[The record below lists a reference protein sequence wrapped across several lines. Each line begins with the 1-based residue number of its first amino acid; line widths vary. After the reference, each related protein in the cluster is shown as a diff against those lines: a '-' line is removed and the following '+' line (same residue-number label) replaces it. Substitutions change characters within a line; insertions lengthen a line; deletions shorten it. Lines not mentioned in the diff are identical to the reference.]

1 MKCLLAILFAH
12 LRWDI
17 SGKHGHGRPSR
28 VESWSDDTKDWL
40 LKTVSFF
47 MDPGP
52 DEAPPSEATA
62 ITEED
67 AAATGSTGNKGNK
80 VTWLKNVV
88 AVTVTLFLIVLL

>member
-1 MKCLLAILFAH
+1 
-12 LRWDI
+12 
-17 SGKHGHGRPSR
+17 
-28 VESWSDDTKDWL
+28 
-40 LKTVSFF
+40 